1 MYKNVLRSIT
11 DIDFLPVIALV
22 IFVLFFTG
30 LLLWTFF
37 QRKEHME
44 KMASL
49 PLEEE

>member
-11 DIDFLPVIALV
+11 DIEFLPVVALV
-22 IFVLFFTG
+22 IFVMFFTG
-30 LLLWTFF
+30 LLLWTFL
-37 QRKEHME
+37 QRKEHID